1 MNGERFGFRGCVGGI
16 QFTVRNLSNGT
27 VIASSPGAILQ
38 GELVMVPV
46 KRILPEP
53 NGPAVVGVVSA
64 ANTEAP
70 YIIPAAAM
78 ASIIL
83 LRIDN
88 MSFG

>member
-1 MNGERFGFRGCVGGI
+1 
-16 QFTVRNLSNGT
+16 
-27 VIASSPGAILQ
+27 
-38 GELVMVPV
+38 MVPV
-46 KRILPEP
+46 KVILPEP
-53 NGPAVVGVVSA
+53 NGPAVGGSTA
-64 ANTEAP
+64 YTEAP